1 MKKQTG
7 FTLLEIMVVVVL
19 VAILAAIGLP
29 SYNDYILRSRLG
41 EAYANMS
48 DLSTK
53 LEQYFAD
60 QRTYNGNP
68 PPCTA
73 AGTVANLPSATNAR
87 YFTISCSNLTANT
100 YTVTATGNAGTNVA
114 GFVFTVDQTGLK
126 QTTGVPASSGYTA
139 STGAGACWVRRKGS
153 GSSAC

>member
-19 VAILAAIGLP
+19 IAILAAIGLP

-41 EAYANMS
+41 EAYANLS
-48 DLSTK
+48 DMSTK
-53 LEQYFAD
+53 LEQYFQD

-73 AGTVANLPSATNAR
+73 GGTVANLPAATNAR
-87 YFTISCSNLTANT
+87 FFTISCSNLGAST
-100 YTVTATGNAGTNVA
+100 YTVTATGSTGNVV
-114 GFVFTVDQTGLK
+114 GFTFTVDQSGLK
-126 QTTGVPASSGYTA
+126 QTTSVPASSGYST

>member
-19 VAILAAIGLP
+19 IAVLAAIGLP

-41 EAYANMS
+41 EAYANLS
-48 DLSTK
+48 DMSTK
-53 LEQYFAD
+53 LEQYFQD
-60 QRTYNGNP
+60 QRTYNGVP

-73 AGTVANLPSATNAR
+73 GGTVANLPAAQNAR
-87 YFTISCSNLTANT
+87 FFTITCSNLGAST
-100 YTVTATGNAGTNVA
+100 YTVTATGSVA
-114 GFVFTVDQTGLK
+114 NTTGFTFTVDQSGLK
-126 QTTGVPASSGYTA
+126 QTTTVPGSSGYTT

-153 GSSAC
+153 GSAAC